1 MTVAP
6 RPPPL
11 RGPPVPVAPRTA
23 AAGRTSAPA
32 PAAPGESGAA
42 RPPGPVEGGAAA
54 SRPAPPPAPPARA
67 LARSPGRPR
76 RPPRFPGG
84 SPVSPVPPPPPPGRA
99 RRRRGLSRP
108 AGAASK
114 MTRTDPPAPLVST
127 VYPDMKPL
135 APGPAAPDGRPPWE
149 RPPPRP
155 AAPFNKRH
163 CRSFDFLE
171 ALDGAG
177 GAGPP
182 AAAAPSPRRPGPPGP
197 EPPGPRHR
205 ARDRDGGRAPGP
217 RPEPLRRPRSKSAP
231 RPAAPAPAPGRRGPL
246 EAHPWR
252 EPPGPV
258 LPPAARPLAN
268 EVHPIKLQPQ
278 RSGAL
283 CAPPAP
289 GPPPLQPP
297 PVPHVRCRLDV
308 KPDEEVLRQAERGG
322 PRPRPPVP
330 ARTPTPGDWRRPAGD
345 GPPGPP
351 GPTQFFYTEAPR
363 PRPSPAPLRAGPY
376 YPERSR
382 TFPAREPPAGPRRS
396 SFFFFFSSEEEE
408 EEEAAA
414 GRPRAR
420 AVPPRAASPSSPARW
435 ARPPAPPPPPPPT
448 RAGPPRPA
456 RARRPFSR
464 SWDDLLAPPGPRRA
478 GPPGQGRSAEDLAG
492 GGEPPRRPP
501 VVVTLS
507 SSPKRYAA
515 LSLSDSSLAE
525 PGPGDGGARTWF
537 VTPEITIT
545 DNDLRARGGGRP
557 AGRGPGPEQLDELI
571 ADLLIDGGPAA
582 ARPPAPR
589 PPDGLTRRLRRLL
602 GEAGPDGR
610 PRGDGD
616 PAAAE
621 EGEEEEGEEVDVDD
635 RDDDDDDEEEEEEEE
650 RRRGRARGGSP
661 EPSAAAALMRCSNA
675 RCRRPET
682 PFNACLYFKSCHG
695 CPTYYCS
702 RLCRRQDWGLH
713 RESCASGRLGGVCR
727 RLLRFCRA
735 SAPVHRAFSRIAR
748 LGFLSR
754 GRGVLFLGFPS
765 PGSAENFLRF
775 GLEGLLLSPAYLSLR
790 ELGGYADPLGGYGRR
805 LQAAGRRYEPAECFL
820 LNVAVAVAPGSPA
833 PTVRRFARLALA
845 PAAAAPAVAAA
856 HPAAAARP
864 AAAGAPVLDTLILT
878 PPPGTAEPGQEGEAG
893 RRAREV
899 CFIHIQR
906 QLRLRGVCLR
916 RQFPAV
922 YERLCRFVEGGRR
935 FTPTTIY
942 PTDGRTGRPFM
953 CVILAASE
961 PRTLDWVAGDDL
973 LDDLM

>member
-1 MTVAP
+1 
-6 RPPPL
+6 
-11 RGPPVPVAPRTA
+11 
-23 AAGRTSAPA
+23 
-32 PAAPGESGAA
+32 
-42 RPPGPVEGGAAA
+42 
-54 SRPAPPPAPPARA
+54 
-67 LARSPGRPR
+67 
-76 RPPRFPGG
+76 
-84 SPVSPVPPPPPPGRA
+84 
-99 RRRRGLSRP
+99 
-108 AGAASK
+108 

-177 GAGPP
+177 G
-182 AAAAPSPRRPGPPGP
+182 
-197 EPPGPRHR
+197 PPGPRHR

-396 SFFFFFSSEEEE
+396 SFFFFF
-408 EEEAAA
+408 
-414 GRPRAR
+414 
-420 AVPPRAASPSSPARW
+420 
-435 ARPPAPPPPPPPT
+435 
-448 RAGPPRPA
+448 PA

-621 EGEEEEGEEVDVDD
+621 EGEEEEGEE
-635 RDDDDDDEEEEEEEE
+635 
-650 RRRGRARGGSP
+650 RRGRARGGSP